1 MQHYNKRKLITT
13 LLICSG
19 MLTACNQAGNS
30 AASTNAPQHAVVN
43 DNVKTQ
49 KLLRVVN
56 HIGSTVDH
64 INIVSESGQ
73 VIFKSTTGLNCT
85 NNQNCNVDINGLVT
99 AKSMLAKFYN
109 NKNQLISMSSLQ
121 DNSQKFMYSTV
132 YTNNTIFGA
141 QLFKKLV
148 NVSKTNNQTV
158 LQQLTKFFKKNDQQV
173 NVLTEL
179 GAYYLQQLAKGVIHN
194 ENDFYKILLSNLSAG
209 KTIVGNSSLLAAP
222 QKLQAGLLGCDNET
236 GNKVFETITPFAKL
250 IPAFGETFEG
260 LSTEAQAIFN
270 WGCAAETVDF
280 AAEFDQI
287 NEKLDTI
294 QASLD
299 ALTGN
304 VQELRDMVNNQALGA
319 EQVVLNDLYI
329 KEDVFNNVYLNYM
342 TTVNRGKIDNDK
354 FKSVHQYVNS
364 IGGLD
369 KIEKTAD
376 SLFSQSEGII
386 GSLSNQYKTMKN
398 LNNQLP
404 YLTTLLNTQC
414 SDANKIS
421 GDIIAKRNYCNA
433 ITMQVGMKI
442 AAYAHMS
449 RLRMSDAIQT
459 VDTSAHPE
467 NYLNPFGNGKGITWT
482 DSLKKVKQDFKIEM
496 ESVND
501 FYKKA
506 LVMPTVGLPEELR
519 GGLSLNNDYAKT
531 LKCSQTTPSGVYGI
545 VEWYVNKNG
554 NLLSDNDKYIVTS
567 CYQDS
572 ALTKLVKSSY
582 YYGADGNDVNNVLG
596 TLVGVGIKKTINC
609 GGSCKLL
616 YSYYTEDNAF
626 SAGSMATTQLPGLIV
641 GGKPYYNH
649 VNANIINGSGFF
661 PEDNAWEINDKNVGV
676 ARTDYFRAS
685 DLMVIWMID
694 HLKVSN
700 DITWRAASN
709 GAEVSYPGKP
719 MYFLRKTGENT
730 LNFNV
735 WTAYKWDD
743 IYTSANYLKMNVT
756 NALTMPV
763 SDNNGTKWQDRW
775 VTFGFINFAQT
786 SYVGKGQLKFNNGFG
801 LQCLTS
807 KCSSFFDE
815 QNGTSVIRMDLEN
828 GKKMDIWL
836 GWDNGALTFHK
847 NLF

>member
-30 AASTNAPQHAVVN
+30 AASTNAPQHVAVN
-43 DNVKTQ
+43 DNIETQ

-73 VIFKSTTGLNCT
+73 VIFKSSTGLSCA
-85 NNQNCNVDINGLVT
+85 NNQNCNIDINGLVT

-109 NKNQLISMSSLQ
+109 NKNQLISMSLLQ

-158 LQQLTKFFKKNDQQV
+158 LQQLIKFFKNNDQQV

-179 GAYYLQQLAKGVIHN
+179 GVYYSQQLAKGVIHN

-209 KTIVGNSSLLAAP
+209 KTIVDNSSLLAAP

-236 GNKVFETITPFAKL
+236 GNKIFETITPFAKL
-250 IPAFGETFEG
+250 IPGLGESFEG

-270 WGCAAETVDF
+270 WACTADTVDF

-287 NEKLDTI
+287 NEKLNTI

-304 VQELRDMVNNQALGA
+304 VQELRDMVNNQAMGA

-329 KEDVFNNVYLNYM
+329 KEDIFNNVYLNYM
-342 TTVNRGKIDNDK
+342 ATVNKGKIDNDK

-364 IGGLD
+364 RGGLD
-369 KIEKTAD
+369 KITN
-376 SLFSQSEGII
+376 SQPLFSEANGII
-386 GSLSNQYKTMKN
+386 GGLSNQYETMQK

-404 YLTTLLNTQC
+404 YLTTLLNAQC

-449 RLRMSDAIQT
+449 RLRMSDAIHT
-459 VDTSAHPE
+459 VDTSAYPE
-467 NYLNPFGNGKGITWT
+467 DYLNPFGNGKGITWT

-496 ESVND
+496 ESVNA
-501 FYKKA
+501 FYKKT
-506 LVMPTVGLPEELR
+506 LVMPTAGLPEQLITS
-519 GGLSLNNDYAKT
+519 LSLNNNYVKS
-531 LKCSQTTPSGVYGI
+531 LKCNQTTPSGVYGI

-572 ALTKLVKSSY
+572 ALTKLIQSSY
-582 YYGADGNDVNNVLG
+582 YYGADGASVTNVLG
-596 TLVGVGIKKTINC
+596 VLVGKDSKKEF
-609 GGSCKLL
+609 
-616 YSYYTEDNAF
+616 TELSSKYIDNNAF
-626 SAGSMATTQLPGLIV
+626 SAGPTGINTKELPGLEI
-641 GGKPYYNH
+641 GGQPYLFRDE
-649 VNANIINGSGFF
+649 IRSPFIPINGNFVYDVSSVNDHWKYGCNSG
-661 PEDNAWEINDKNVGV
+661 EGV
-676 ARTDYFRAS
+676 SPTSISWPSYGKS
-685 DLMVIWMID
+685 YYY
-694 HLKVSN
+694 LKVSGN
-700 DITWRAASN
+700 NTLDFNIPVPTSWPGAR
-709 GAEVSYPGKP
+709 GAEICLTSNTVVPLYWSVTDNDGNSV
-719 MYFLRKTGENT
+719 GES
-730 LNFNV
+730 V
-735 WTAYKWDD
+735 
-743 IYTSANYLKMNVT
+743 V
-756 NALTMPV
+756 
-763 SDNNGTKWQDRW
+763 
-775 VTFGFINFAQT
+775 FGFRNRAGVT
-786 SYVGKGQLKFNNGFG
+786 RNKPGYNDGVGNAMG
-801 LQCLTS
+801 LQCLSS
-807 KCSSFFDE
+807 KCSSHNS
-815 QNGTSVIRMDLEN
+815 NGNSVLRIKLKN
-828 GKKMDIWL
+828 GKSVDIWF
-836 GWDNGALTFHK
+836 GWDDGKLTIHRNVFS
-847 NLF
+847 

>member
-1 MQHYNKRKLITT
+1 MQYYNKRKLITT

-30 AASTNAPQHAVVN
+30 AASTNAPQHTVVN
-43 DNVKTQ
+43 DNVETQ
-49 KLLRVVN
+49 KFLRVVN

-64 INIVSESGQ
+64 ISIVTESGQ
-73 VIFKSTTGLNCT
+73 VVFKSITGLNCA
-85 NNQNCNVDINGLVT
+85 NNQNCNIDINGLVT
-99 AKSMLAKFYN
+99 TKSMLTKFYN
-109 NKNQLISMSSLQ
+109 NKNQLISMSLLQ

-158 LQQLTKFFKKNDQQV
+158 LQQLIKFFKNNDQQV

-179 GAYYLQQLAKGVIHN
+179 GVYYSQQLAKGVIHN

-209 KTIVGNSSLLAAP
+209 KTIVDNSSLLAAP

-250 IPAFGETFEG
+250 IPALGESFEG

-270 WGCAAETVDF
+270 WACTADTVDF

-319 EQVVLNDLYI
+319 EQVVLNDLYDEEHI
-329 KEDVFNNVYLNYM
+329 FNNVYLNYM
-342 TTVNRGKIDNDK
+342 TTVNREKIDNGK
-354 FKSVHQYVNS
+354 FKSVHEYVNS

-369 KIEKTAD
+369 KIEKPAD

-386 GSLSNQYKTMKN
+386 SSLSNQYKTMQK

-404 YLTTLLNTQC
+404 YLTTLLNAQC

-421 GDIIAKRNYCNA
+421 GDVIEKRNYCNA

-449 RLRMSDAIQT
+449 RLRMSDAILAI
-459 VDTSAHPE
+459 DTSAHPE
-467 NYLNPFGNGKGITWT
+467 NYLNPFGNGKGITWA

-496 ESVND
+496 ESVNT
-501 FYKKA
+501 FYKKT
-506 LVMPTVGLPEELR
+506 LVMPTVGLPEDLR

-531 LKCSQTTPSGVYGI
+531 LKCNQTTPSGLYGV
-545 VEWYVNKNG
+545 VEWYVNKDG

-582 YYGADGNDVNNVLG
+582 YYGADGASVTNVLG
-596 TLVGVGIKKTINC
+596 VLVGK
-609 GGSCKLL
+609 GSKREFTGLH
-616 YSYYTEDNAF
+616 SNYTDNNAF
-626 SAGSMATTQLPGLIV
+626 SAGPTGINTKELPGLEISGQPYLFRDEIRSPFIPINSNFV
-641 GGKPYYNH
+641 YNVSSVNDHWKYGCNSGEGVSPTSISWPSYGKSYY
-649 VNANIINGSGFF
+649 
-661 PEDNAWEINDKNVGV
+661 
-676 ARTDYFRAS
+676 Y
-685 DLMVIWMID
+685 
-694 HLKVSN
+694 LKVSGN
-700 DITWRAASN
+700 
-709 GAEVSYPGKP
+709 
-719 MYFLRKTGENT
+719 NT
-730 LNFNV
+730 LDFNIPV
-735 WTAYKWDD
+735 PTSWPGARGVD
-743 IYTSANYLKMNVT
+743 ICLISNTVT
-756 NALTMPV
+756 PLYWPV
-763 SDNNGTKWQDRW
+763 SDNNGNSMDES
-775 VTFGFINFAQT
+775 VVFGFRNYAKVVRNKPG
-786 SYVGKGQLKFNNGFG
+786 YNDGVGNDMG
-801 LQCLTS
+801 LQCLSS
-807 KCSSFFDE
+807 KCSSHNS
-815 QNGTSVIRMDLEN
+815 NGNSVLRIKLKN
-828 GKKMDIWL
+828 GKSLDIWF
-836 GWDNGALTFHK
+836 GWDDGKLTIHK
-847 NLF
+847 NVFS